1 MVPLFYKRGSDAIP
15 RDWVKKMRAGL
26 TQLVPIFNSN
36 RMVQEYMTRYYLPC
50 SRRFNILC
58 RNGFEG
64 SKDLAEWRQKLMTG
78 WHEVSIEQVIS
89 GNGIEKRVGQELEVT
104 AKVRLGSLLPEDVI
118 VEAYYG
124 RLDQNGDF
132 RERETVT
139 LDVGDSAGDLYT
151 YRGQIPSRKT
161 GRFGYT
167 VRIMPSHERLENPF
181 TMGLVTWA

>member
-1 MVPLFYKRGSDAIP
+1 MAARG
-15 RDWVKKMRAGL
+15 
-26 TQLVPIFNSN
+26 
-36 RMVQEYMTRYYLPC
+36 
-50 SRRFNILC
+50 
-58 RNGFEG
+58 
-64 SKDLAEWRQKLMTG
+64 
-78 WHEVSIEQVIS
+78 
-89 GNGIEKRVGQELEVT
+89 
-104 AKVRLGSLLPEDVI
+104 RLGSLLPEDVV

-132 RERETVT
+132 ADRETVT

-151 YRGQIPSRKT
+151 YRGQIPSGKT